1 MNSKRKCKYCGEYS
15 RVDRGFIT
23 PDNSFF
29 CIPNHAVFW
38 AKEKQAKDKA
48 RNLAKEKK
56 AVKQKHAKEKRAFYD
71 SDIKT
76 RKAAAK
82 AACHKYIRER
92 DKNDGCICCG
102 RQLGNKFDAGH
113 FLESGNNSFLRY
125 HEDNIHAQSVHCN
138 LYKGGDSGDYE
149 RNLRIKIGDDRV
161 DYLLANK
168 GGVVKRTAEDY
179 KAIELYYK
187 EKLKE
192 LSNESST

>member
-1 MNSKRKCKYCGEYS
+1 MANKRKCKYCLEYFPPEKIKKFG
-15 RVDRGFIT
+15 VGY
-23 PDNSFF
+23 F
-29 CIPNHAVFW
+29 CSIEHALQWV
-38 AKEKQAKDKA
+38 KEKQAKDKA
-48 RNLAKEKK
+48 RKLAKEKK

-92 DKNDGCICCG
+92 DKNDGCICCD
-102 RQLGNKFDAGH
+102 RKLGNKFDAGH

-138 LYKGGDSGDYE
+138 QYKGGDSGDYE

-179 KAIELYYK
+179 KEIEVMYK
-187 EKLKE
+187 EKLKK
-192 LSNESST
+192 LINNEG